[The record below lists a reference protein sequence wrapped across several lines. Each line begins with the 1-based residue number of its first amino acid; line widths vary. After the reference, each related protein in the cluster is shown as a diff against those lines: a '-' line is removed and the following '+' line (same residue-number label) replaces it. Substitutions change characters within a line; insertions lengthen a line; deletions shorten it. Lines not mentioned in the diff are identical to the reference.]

1 MSVTT
6 LGHHLRIVHALL
18 DDIGVGSQILD
29 AFAEFPTKHLDLGG
43 SVTPGAKII
52 LDPDH
57 TK

>member
-1 MSVTT
+1 MTT